1 MTLPKVMVCR
11 GLGPPCF
18 VLGDGFSV
26 AHTLTPGF
34 ECVEFYLCCIRPLA
48 RTSASTHTR
57 RGHDSMPAEIT
68 VARMLARSNCTPP
81 HPFSSTGTRHMRAN
95 LEDEKV
101 CERPAARTNAVS
113 SYRMH
118 ACMHACIYTGALANV
133 VRASALP
140 CSHHPL
146 SQARARNFSIDGAE
160 SEEDANELSFYALRS
175 ESVCSCV
182 STPCI
187 PSEAHSQPMLA

>member
-1 MTLPKVMVCR
+1 MTRILSAPRTRRSYLPRHEDSWDIFLMTLPKVMVCR

-118 ACMHACIYTGALANV
+118 ACMHASRGVGKCGAVDSVAMFAPPSFSSPCAELLDRRSRIGGGCQ
-133 VRASALP
+133 RAL
-140 CSHHPL
+140 
-146 SQARARNFSIDGAE
+146 I
-160 SEEDANELSFYALRS
+160 LRP
-175 ESVCSCV
+175 SV
-182 STPCI
+182 
-187 PSEAHSQPMLA
+187 